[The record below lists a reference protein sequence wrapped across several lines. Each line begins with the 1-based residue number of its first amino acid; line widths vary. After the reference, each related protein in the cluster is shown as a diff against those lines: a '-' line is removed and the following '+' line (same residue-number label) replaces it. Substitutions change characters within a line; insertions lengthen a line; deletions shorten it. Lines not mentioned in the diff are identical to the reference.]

1 MKERILRKNFKN
13 KNEMER
19 YLYTKSWNR
28 AVIVA
33 GIVMGIL
40 SIIRVVR
47 GENIFDVSAIVTSG
61 TSIHHYFMFFH
72 FEKSLKYLIPAIF
85 SNVAFV
91 ICVMAFLVK

>member
-1 MKERILRKNFKN
+1 MKERILKNFKN

-40 SIIRVVR
+40 SAIRVVR
-47 GENIFDVSAIVTSG
+47 GENIYA
-61 TSIHHYFMFFH
+61 
-72 FEKSLKYLIPAIF
+72 
-85 SNVAFV
+85 
-91 ICVMAFLVK
+91 